1 MCQCQHHAHYTDTRE
16 GCRMKKLKT
25 LLKHLDFLTKIE
37 VITMHGEEEE
47 VMYSG
52 YASDCPYT
60 LIELPLDG
68 DDSIYVN
75 NDDGKPYL
83 GIYVKKQKENYSM
96 RKKEIALLASAAAVA
111 YSLTLLLQ
119 APFQACSGTVAGYYA
134 AGAPETGIKRGKINE
149 TVMPGTPSPACPPTM
164 TTSYTIEATTVANDE
179 ADTAPSSIAEG
190 EVSREKEEEE
200 AALLEKQNQKCKDDT
215 CVTVMPGTPSPANF
229 APLEEVSYDTS
240 AIPETYWNNDWAFQ
254 DDQQQVS
261 PAEPPKPTTEASTEP
276 SKETEKETETP
287 REKET
292 VPPITEAPKETV
304 PSTEASTTAPK
315 NDKPSGGGNHN
326 DRPVP
331 IPTPTVSHP
340 TTPSPSEPSMEN
352 KVAAT
357 EAVTG
362 NDQAHIHVNSRA
374 SASNVETSRATK
386 TDDTSQMN
394 RNAVAALIL
403 LSAFVC
409 YLAYLKS
416 CPRD

>member
-1 MCQCQHHAHYTDTRE
+1 
-16 GCRMKKLKT
+16 
-25 LLKHLDFLTKIE
+25 
-37 VITMHGEEEE
+37 
-47 VMYSG
+47 
-52 YASDCPYT
+52 
-60 LIELPLDG
+60 
-68 DDSIYVN
+68 
-75 NDDGKPYL
+75 
-83 GIYVKKQKENYSM
+83 M
-96 RKKEIALLASAAAVA
+96 RKKEIALLAAAAVA

-119 APFQACSGTVAGYYA
+119 APFQACSGAAAGYYA
-134 AGAPETGIKRGKINE
+134 AGAPETGIKQGKTNE

-164 TTSYTIEATTVANDE
+164 TTSYTIEASTVDE
-179 ADTAPSSIAEG
+179 EETKPSTIEEG
-190 EVSREKEEEE
+190 AVSRESEEE

-215 CVTVMPGTPSPANF
+215 CVTVMPGTPTPANF

-254 DDQQQVS
+254 DSQQEQQVS
-261 PAEPPKPTTEASTEP
+261 PAEPPKP

-292 VPPITEAPKETV
+292 VPPNTEAPKETI
-304 PSTEASTTAPK
+304 PSTKASTVTPK

-326 DRPVP
+326 DRPVH

-340 TTPSPSEPSMEN
+340 TNPSPSEHSVEN
-352 KVAAT
+352 KVAAA
-357 EAVTG
+357 EVVAG

-374 SASNVETSRATK
+374 SASNVETSRATTN

-403 LSAFVC
+403 LSTFVC

>member
-1 MCQCQHHAHYTDTRE
+1 
-16 GCRMKKLKT
+16 
-25 LLKHLDFLTKIE
+25 
-37 VITMHGEEEE
+37 
-47 VMYSG
+47 
-52 YASDCPYT
+52 
-60 LIELPLDG
+60 
-68 DDSIYVN
+68 
-75 NDDGKPYL
+75 
-83 GIYVKKQKENYSM
+83 M

-119 APFQACSGTVAGYYA
+119 APFQACSGAAAAVYYA
-134 AGAPETGIKRGKINE
+134 AGAPETGIKQGKIHE

-164 TTSYTIEATTVANDE
+164 TTSYTIEASTVASE
-179 ADTAPSSIAEG
+179 EETKPSSIEEG
-190 EVSREKEEEE
+190 AISRESEDE
-200 AALLEKQNQKCKDDT
+200 AAALQKQKSEDD
-215 CVTVMPGTPSPANF
+215 VRPMPGTPSPADYKPPTINDHE
-229 APLEEVSYDTS
+229 PS

-254 DDQQQVS
+254 DSQQEQQQI
-261 PAEPPKPTTEASTEP
+261 PAIPTEPPKPSTEP
-276 SKETEKETETP
+276 SKETEAPKPTEKEIEIPKETE
-287 REKET
+287 
-292 VPPITEAPKETV
+292 
-304 PSTEASTTAPK
+304 PSTEASTIAPK

-326 DRPVP
+326 DRPVH

-340 TTPSPSEPSMEN
+340 TNPSPSEHSMEN
-352 KVAAT
+352 KVAAA
-357 EAVTG
+357 EVVPG

>member
-1 MCQCQHHAHYTDTRE
+1 
-16 GCRMKKLKT
+16 
-25 LLKHLDFLTKIE
+25 
-37 VITMHGEEEE
+37 
-47 VMYSG
+47 
-52 YASDCPYT
+52 
-60 LIELPLDG
+60 
-68 DDSIYVN
+68 
-75 NDDGKPYL
+75 
-83 GIYVKKQKENYSM
+83 M

-134 AGAPETGIKRGKINE
+134 AGAPETGIKQGKIHE
-149 TVMPGTPSPACPPTM
+149 TVMPGTPSPVCPPTI
-164 TTSYTIEATTVANDE
+164 TTSYTIEASTVADE
-179 ADTAPSSIAEG
+179 EETKPSSIEEG
-190 EVSREKEEEE
+190 AISRESEDEV
-200 AALLEKQNQKCKDDT
+200 ALLEKQNQKCKDDT
-215 CVTVMPGTPSPANF
+215 CVTVMPGTPSPANS

-261 PAEPPKPTTEASTEP
+261 PAEPPKPTTPSTEASIEP
-276 SKETEKETETP
+276 SKETEKETETS

-292 VPPITEAPKETV
+292 VSPSTEALKETV
-304 PSTEASTTAPK
+304 PSTEASTIAPK

-331 IPTPTVSHP
+331 IPTPTISHP
-340 TTPSPSEPSMEN
+340 TAPSPSEHSMEN

-357 EAVTG
+357 GVVTG

-374 SASNVETSRATK
+374 SASNIQTSRATS

-409 YLAYLKS
+409 HLTYLKS

>member
-1 MCQCQHHAHYTDTRE
+1 
-16 GCRMKKLKT
+16 
-25 LLKHLDFLTKIE
+25 
-37 VITMHGEEEE
+37 
-47 VMYSG
+47 
-52 YASDCPYT
+52 
-60 LIELPLDG
+60 
-68 DDSIYVN
+68 
-75 NDDGKPYL
+75 
-83 GIYVKKQKENYSM
+83 M

-119 APFQACSGTVAGYYA
+119 APFQACSGAAAGYYA
-134 AGAPETGIKRGKINE
+134 AGAPETGIKQGKTNE

-164 TTSYTIEATTVANDE
+164 TTSYTIEASTVAGE
-179 ADTAPSSIAEG
+179 EETKPSSIEEG
-190 EVSREKEEEE
+190 AISRESEDE

-229 APLEEVSYDTS
+229 APLEEVSYDTP

-254 DDQQQVS
+254 DSQQEQVS
-261 PAEPPKPTTEASTEP
+261 PAEPPKPTTPSTEVSTEP
-276 SKETEKETETP
+276 SKETEAPKPTEKEIEVQKETETP

-292 VPPITEAPKETV
+292 VPPSTEAPKETV
-304 PSTEASTTAPK
+304 PSTEASTIPPK
-315 NDKPSGGGNHN
+315 NDKPRGGGNHN

-340 TTPSPSEPSMEN
+340 ANPSPSEHSMED

-357 EAVTG
+357 EVVAG

-374 SASNVETSRATK
+374 SASNIETSRATK

>member
-1 MCQCQHHAHYTDTRE
+1 
-16 GCRMKKLKT
+16 
-25 LLKHLDFLTKIE
+25 
-37 VITMHGEEEE
+37 
-47 VMYSG
+47 
-52 YASDCPYT
+52 
-60 LIELPLDG
+60 
-68 DDSIYVN
+68 
-75 NDDGKPYL
+75 
-83 GIYVKKQKENYSM
+83 M

-119 APFQACSGTVAGYYA
+119 APFQACSSTVAGYYA
-134 AGAPETGIKRGKINE
+134 AGTPEAGIKQGKIHE

-164 TTSYTIEATTVANDE
+164 TTSYTIEASIVADE
-179 ADTAPSSIAEG
+179 EETKSSTIEEG
-190 EVSREKEEEE
+190 AISRESEEE
-200 AALLEKQNQKCKDDT
+200 AAALQKQKNEDD
-215 CVTVMPGTPSPANF
+215 VRPMPGTPSPADYKPPTINDHE
-229 APLEEVSYDTS
+229 PSYEEIDYDAA

-254 DDQQQVS
+254 DNQQQVS
-261 PAEPPKPTTEASTEP
+261 PAEPPKPEVSTEP
-276 SKETEKETETP
+276 SKETVPPT

-292 VPPITEAPKETV
+292 APPSTEAPKETPKETA
-304 PSTEASTTAPK
+304 PSTEASTIAPK

-340 TTPSPSEPSMEN
+340 TNPSPSEHSMED

-357 EAVTG
+357 EVVTG

-374 SASNVETSRATK
+374 SASNVETSRATTK

>member
-1 MCQCQHHAHYTDTRE
+1 
-16 GCRMKKLKT
+16 
-25 LLKHLDFLTKIE
+25 
-37 VITMHGEEEE
+37 
-47 VMYSG
+47 
-52 YASDCPYT
+52 
-60 LIELPLDG
+60 
-68 DDSIYVN
+68 
-75 NDDGKPYL
+75 
-83 GIYVKKQKENYSM
+83 M

-119 APFQACSGTVAGYYA
+119 APFQACSGAAAGYYA
-134 AGAPETGIKRGKINE
+134 AGAPETGIKQGKIHE

-164 TTSYTIEATTVANDE
+164 TTSYTIEASIVSDE
-179 ADTAPSSIAEG
+179 EETKPSSIEEG
-190 EVSREKEEEE
+190 AISRESEDE

-254 DDQQQVS
+254 DDQQQQI
-261 PAEPPKPTTEASTEP
+261 PMEPPKPEVSTEP
-276 SKETEKETETP
+276 SKETKAPKPTETETL

-292 VPPITEAPKETV
+292 VPPSTEAPKETV
-304 PSTEASTTAPK
+304 PSTEASTVAPK

-326 DRPVP
+326 DRPVHT
-331 IPTPTVSHP
+331 PTPTVSHP
-340 TTPSPSEPSMEN
+340 NNPSPSEHSMED
-352 KVAAT
+352 KVAAA
-357 EAVTG
+357 EVVTG

-374 SASNVETSRATK
+374 SASNIQTSRATK

>member
-1 MCQCQHHAHYTDTRE
+1 
-16 GCRMKKLKT
+16 
-25 LLKHLDFLTKIE
+25 
-37 VITMHGEEEE
+37 
-47 VMYSG
+47 
-52 YASDCPYT
+52 
-60 LIELPLDG
+60 
-68 DDSIYVN
+68 
-75 NDDGKPYL
+75 
-83 GIYVKKQKENYSM
+83 M

-119 APFQACSGTVAGYYA
+119 APFQACSGAAAGYYA
-134 AGAPETGIKRGKINE
+134 AGAPETGIKQGKIHE

-164 TTSYTIEATTVANDE
+164 TTSYTIEASTVSDE
-179 ADTAPSSIAEG
+179 EETKPSSIEEG
-190 EVSREKEEEE
+190 AISRESEEET
-200 AALLEKQNQKCKDDT
+200 AALQKQKSEDD
-215 CVTVMPGTPSPANF
+215 VRPMPGTSSPADYKPPTINDHE
-229 APLEEVSYDTS
+229 PSYEEMNYDAA

-254 DDQQQVS
+254 DNQQQVS
-261 PAEPPKPTTEASTEP
+261 PTEPPKPTTEASIEP
-276 SKETEKETETP
+276 SKETETPKPTEREIEVP

-292 VPPITEAPKETV
+292 VPPSTEAPKETV
-304 PSTEASTTAPK
+304 PSTEASTIAPK

-340 TTPSPSEPSMEN
+340 TNPSPSEHSVEN
-352 KVAAT
+352 KVAAA
-357 EAVTG
+357 EVVTG

>member
-1 MCQCQHHAHYTDTRE
+1 
-16 GCRMKKLKT
+16 
-25 LLKHLDFLTKIE
+25 
-37 VITMHGEEEE
+37 
-47 VMYSG
+47 
-52 YASDCPYT
+52 
-60 LIELPLDG
+60 
-68 DDSIYVN
+68 
-75 NDDGKPYL
+75 
-83 GIYVKKQKENYSM
+83 M

-119 APFQACSGTVAGYYA
+119 APFQACSGAAAGYYA
-134 AGAPETGIKRGKINE
+134 AGAPETGIKRGKIHE

-164 TTSYTIEATTVANDE
+164 TTSYTIEASIVSDE
-179 ADTAPSSIAEG
+179 EETKPSSIEEG
-190 EVSREKEEEE
+190 AISRESEDE
-200 AALLEKQNQKCKDDT
+200 AALLEKQNQKGKDDI
-215 CVTVMPGTPSPANF
+215 TVMPGTPSPANF
-229 APLEEVSYDTS
+229 VPLEEVSYDTS

-254 DDQQQVS
+254 DNQQQQVV
-261 PAEPPKPTTEASTEP
+261 PTEPPKPTTEASIEP
-276 SKETEKETETP
+276 SKETEAPEPTEKETETP

-292 VPPITEAPKETV
+292 VPPSTEAPKETV
-304 PSTEASTTAPK
+304 PSTEASTVAPK

-340 TTPSPSEPSMEN
+340 TNPSPSEYSMEN

-357 EAVTG
+357 EVVTG
-362 NDQAHIHVNSRA
+362 NDQAHIRVNSRA
-374 SASNVETSRATK
+374 SASNIETSRATK
-386 TDDTSQMN
+386 TDDTSQIN

>member
-1 MCQCQHHAHYTDTRE
+1 
-16 GCRMKKLKT
+16 
-25 LLKHLDFLTKIE
+25 
-37 VITMHGEEEE
+37 
-47 VMYSG
+47 
-52 YASDCPYT
+52 
-60 LIELPLDG
+60 
-68 DDSIYVN
+68 
-75 NDDGKPYL
+75 
-83 GIYVKKQKENYSM
+83 M

-119 APFQACSGTVAGYYA
+119 APFQACSGAAAGYYA
-134 AGAPETGIKRGKINE
+134 AGAPETGIKQGKIHE

-164 TTSYTIEATTVANDE
+164 TTSYTIEASTVANE
-179 ADTAPSSIAEG
+179 EETKPSSIEEG
-190 EVSREKEEEE
+190 AISRESEDE

-229 APLEEVSYDTS
+229 SPLEEVSYDTS

-261 PAEPPKPTTEASTEP
+261 PAEPPKPTTPSTEASTEP
-276 SKETEKETETP
+276 SKETEALKPTEKETETP

-292 VPPITEAPKETV
+292 VPPNTEAPKETV

-326 DRPVP
+326 DRPVHT
-331 IPTPTVSHP
+331 PTPTVSHP
-340 TTPSPSEPSMEN
+340 TNPSPSEHSMED
-352 KVAAT
+352 KVAAA
-357 EAVTG
+357 EVVAG

-374 SASNVETSRATK
+374 SASNIQTSRATK

>member
-1 MCQCQHHAHYTDTRE
+1 
-16 GCRMKKLKT
+16 MK
-25 LLKHLDFLTKIE
+25 
-37 VITMHGEEEE
+37 
-47 VMYSG
+47 
-52 YASDCPYT
+52 
-60 LIELPLDG
+60 
-68 DDSIYVN
+68 
-75 NDDGKPYL
+75 
-83 GIYVKKQKENYSM
+83 
-96 RKKEIALLASAAAVA
+96 KKEIALLASAAAVA

-119 APFQACSGTVAGYYA
+119 APFQACSGAA
-134 AGAPETGIKRGKINE
+134 AGALETGIKQGKIHE

-164 TTSYTIEATTVANDE
+164 TTSYTIEASIVADE
-179 ADTAPSSIAEG
+179 EETKPSSIEEG
-190 EVSREKEEEE
+190 AISRESEDE

-215 CVTVMPGTPSPANF
+215 CVTVVPGTPSPANF
-229 APLEEVSYDTS
+229 VPLEEVSYDTS
-240 AIPETYWNNDWAFQ
+240 AIPETYWNNDWLFQ
-254 DDQQQVS
+254 DSQQEQVS
-261 PAEPPKPTTEASTEP
+261 PAEPPKPTTEVSTEP
-276 SKETEKETETP
+276 SKETVPPT

-292 VPPITEAPKETV
+292 APLSTEAPKETV
-304 PSTEASTTAPK
+304 PSIEASTTAPK

-340 TTPSPSEPSMEN
+340 TNPSPSEHSMED
-352 KVAAT
+352 KVAAA
-357 EAVTG
+357 EVVPG

-374 SASNVETSRATK
+374 SASNVETSRATN